1 MAERSGPALLI
12 PPPLVFA
19 AACGAMYALHRF
31 IPASRLDFPYAENI
45 GLVIGLM
52 GLLLFLMAGAGFV
65 SRKTTVSPHHP
76 EKTSALVT
84 DGVYSISR
92 NPMYLGM
99 ALLTLA
105 FAAIALQPLGLILL
119 AAAIWYITRFQII
132 PEENVLAEKFGK
144 DYTAYRAKVR
154 RWI

>member
-1 MAERSGPALLI
+1 MADRTGPALLI

-19 AACGAMYALHRF
+19 ATWAAMYAPYRF
-31 IPASRLDFPYAENI
+31 APVSRVDVPFAENI
-45 GLVIGLM
+45 GLVVGLM
-52 GLLLFLMAGAGFV
+52 GLLILLMAGASFV
-65 SRKTTVSPHHP
+65 ARKTTVSPHHP

-84 DGVYSISR
+84 DGIYAISR

-105 FAAIALQPLGLILL
+105 IAAVLLQPLGLVLL
-119 AAAIWYITRFQII
+119 AGAIWYITRYQII
-132 PEENVLAEKFGK
+132 PEETVLAEKFGE
-144 DYTAYRAKVR
+144 DYAAYCAKVR